1 MVISK
6 KDKKMLECKND
17 FTFCECVGCS
27 KKRADVG
34 SFQVRN
40 IIRSKFHELEK
51 ENEEL
56 KAQVGLVSD
65 LVNLWHSEKLSD
77 GDAISYVDDVFLAS
91 VPNEYIREK
100 INKLKEIISKESFGE
115 LKKVLLKEIL

>member
-56 KAQVGLVSD
+56 KEAF
-65 LVNLWHSEKLSD
+65 H
-77 GDAISYVDDVFLAS
+77 
-91 VPNEYIREK
+91 K
-100 INKLKEIISKESFGE
+100 IIGE
-115 LKKVLLKEIL
+115 LTSTIPDWSTSREICDSVNYDLDTFDWKEQSE